1 MEINKIYQGDS
12 LDILKIFPSE
22 SVDCAITSPPYW
34 ALRDYGVDGQLGLEP
49 TFQEYI
55 SKLCDI
61 FDEVKRVLK
70 KEGTCFVNLGD
81 TYSGNKNGK
90 TDYKVSDYLK
100 ENSQGIK
107 KKATI
112 TEKSL
117 CQIPSRFAIAMADR
131 GWILRN
137 RIIWHKTNCM
147 PASVTDRF
155 TVDYE
160 DIFFFVKNKKYWFE
174 QQNEPLSKTTIK
186 RLEHNWNCRPNAKLA
201 SGTIGGMT
209 DIGFN
214 KAVKSMKEKGTRNK
228 RCVWA
233 IPTKSFSEAHFATFP
248 EELIVPMI
256 LAGCPPKGIVLDIFM
271 GAGTTALVA
280 KKLGRKYIGIELNP
294 EYIKIAEKRLA
305 QENLF

>member
-1 MEINKIYQGDS
+1 
-12 LDILKIFPSE
+12 
-22 SVDCAITSPPYW
+22 
-34 ALRDYGVDGQLGLEP
+34 
-49 TFQEYI
+49 
-55 SKLCDI
+55 
-61 FDEVKRVLK
+61 
-70 KEGTCFVNLGD
+70 
-81 TYSGNKNGK
+81 
-90 TDYKVSDYLK
+90 
-100 ENSQGIK
+100 
-107 KKATI
+107 
-112 TEKSL
+112 
-117 CQIPSRFAIAMADR
+117 MADR

>member
-107 KKATI
+107 
-112 TEKSL
+112 
-117 CQIPSRFAIAMADR
+117 
-131 GWILRN
+131 
-137 RIIWHKTNCM
+137 
-147 PASVTDRF
+147 
-155 TVDYE
+155 
-160 DIFFFVKNKKYWFE
+160 
-174 QQNEPLSKTTIK
+174 
-186 RLEHNWNCRPNAKLA
+186 
-201 SGTIGGMT
+201 
-209 DIGFN
+209 
-214 KAVKSMKEKGTRNK
+214 
-228 RCVWA
+228 
-233 IPTKSFSEAHFATFP
+233 
-248 EELIVPMI
+248 
-256 LAGCPPKGIVLDIFM
+256 
-271 GAGTTALVA
+271 
-280 KKLGRKYIGIELNP
+280 
-294 EYIKIAEKRLA
+294 
-305 QENLF
+305 